1 MRVLPGRRPNILQ
14 AIRAYRVEDLTAAAE
29 SAGQHFLYANLTEAQ
44 TDGSLDL
51 WVQTDAPAA
60 DRLSNW
66 LPVKAAAPFLLNAR
80 LYWPKPAAL
89 SGTWGMPGVERF
101 D

>member
-1 MRVLPGRRPNILQ
+1 M
-14 AIRAYRVEDLTAAAE
+14 AAAE

-66 LPVKAAAPFLLNAR
+66 LPVKAAAPFLLNGPPLLAQ
-80 LYWPKPAAL
+80 A
-89 SGTWGMPGVERF
+89 SGPEWHLGMPGVERF